1 MATTGWEVKKSGFL
15 LDPKG
20 RESSAS
26 SSRGRGLKGVNVGK
40 ENPAV
45 EAEFSGSAKLRNV
58 VWLEID
64 KGVIDNKEVLSR
76 SLTGRWGRGR
86 GGGTLS
92 DQPPDLI
99 SLKSWA
105 QSNWMLKGNLHL
117 ALLGGLLILFKFE
130 DAVEAERVLHSR
142 VKWFKGKCL
151 LLDWWSLFVGCVSQR
166 TGRVERCG

>member
-26 SSRGRGLKGVNVGK
+26 SLRGRGLKGGNVGK

-64 KGVIDNKEVLSR
+64 KGVIDNLEQELDGE
-76 SLTGRWGRGR
+76 LGGG
-86 GGGTLS
+86 GGGT
-92 DQPPDLI
+92 
-99 SLKSWA
+99 
-105 QSNWMLKGNLHL
+105 
-117 ALLGGLLILFKFE
+117 F
-130 DAVEAERVLHSR
+130 
-142 VKWFKGKCL
+142 
-151 LLDWWSLFVGCVSQR
+151 
-166 TGRVERCG
+166 

>member
-64 KGVIDNKEVLSR
+64 KGVIDNLEQELDGE
-76 SLTGRWGRGR
+76 L
-86 GGGTLS
+86 GGGGGGDFLINPQTSFLLS
-92 DQPPDLI
+92 
-99 SLKSWA
+99 
-105 QSNWMLKGNLHL
+105 
-117 ALLGGLLILFKFE
+117 LGLSPI
-130 DAVEAERVLHSR
+130 
-142 VKWFKGKCL
+142 
-151 LLDWWSLFVGCVSQR
+151 GC
-166 TGRVERCG
+166 